1 MARLLGRPVADPVRD
16 AADYARAHGCTVLL
30 KGALTVIAA
39 PDGRLTFNC
48 IGTSGM
54 ATAGS
59 GDALTGIV
67 LALLAQGMD
76 GYGAARAAAYLHAEA
91 GLRAEAAFGAASM
104 NALDMARGVRL

>member
-1 MARLLGRPVADPVRD
+1 
-16 AADYARAHGCTVLL
+16 
-30 KGALTVIAA
+30 
-39 PDGRLTFNC
+39 
-48 IGTSGM
+48 M

-104 NALDMARGVRL
+104 NALDMARSVRL

>member
-1 MARLLGRPVADPVRD
+1 M
-16 AADYARAHGCTVLL
+16 LL

-39 PDGRLTFNC
+39 PDGCLTFNC

-76 GYGAARAAAYLHAEA
+76 GYDAARAAAYLHAEA